1 MQQPSSSTTTLTT
14 RRTTTTTTRAIMST
28 PTTTTISAAQQ
39 LTQEALGGLA
49 AGIIGTIIGY
59 PLDVMKTRLQTS
71 SSHSGTYN
79 NTTRSS
85 HGRFR
90 GLTLVADIVRTEG
103 LIGLYRGVGPPLVS
117 LSLLNTMSFTSY
129 GYFRKNV
136 YGGADGFDIRNAL
149 AGVTGAPAFA
159 LISTVENRLKTQLQ
173 VQRGVIGQQ
182 QHFRN
187 SWQCAQ
193 YLVRHDG
200 GVSSLYKGHVV
211 NTLREAVFVANY
223 FFVYEGVKELLFREL
238 PQQPQQD
245 PQKDAGGSTATPF
258 SIPPHQLAIP
268 LAGGIAG
275 ASSWAVS
282 FPLDCVRAGVQSQTA
297 SSTGGGGGALTVF
310 RDLVQRHGLA
320 GLYQGVGPS
329 IARAFLVSGS
339 RFSAYEGALWLLRS
353 SSSSSSSGSE

>member
-1 MQQPSSSTTTLTT
+1 MARMSSTPPK
-14 RRTTTTTTRAIMST
+14 
-28 PTTTTISAAQQ
+28 PTTTITAAQH

-49 AGIIGTIIGY
+49 AGVIGTIIGY

-71 SSHSGTYN
+71 GGSGKSNHS
-79 NTTRSS
+79 TRS

-90 GLTLVADIVRTEG
+90 GLKLVADIVRMEG
-103 LIGLYRGVGPPLVS
+103 LVGLYRGVGPPLVS

-136 YGGADGFDIRNAL
+136 YGGTDGFDGRNAL
-149 AGVTGAPAFA
+149 AGMTGAPVFA

-173 VQRGVIGQQ
+173 VQRGGP
-182 QHFRN
+182 QHFNN
-187 SWQCAQ
+187 SWQCAK
-193 YLVRHDG
+193 YLIRHDG

-223 FFVYEGVKELLFREL
+223 FFVYEGVKEWLLREL
-238 PQQPQQD
+238 QQQQQPPQDPQQD
-245 PQKDAGGSTATPF
+245 AGDGSSTSTTTTTTRPMMMPPTPLA
-258 SIPPHQLAIP
+258 IQPHQLAIP

-282 FPLDCVRAGVQSQTA
+282 FPLDCVRAGVQGQTTTTTAA
-297 SSTGGGGGALTVF
+297 STSGGRGALTVF
-310 RDLVQRHGLA
+310 RDLIQRHGLA

-353 SSSSSSSGSE
+353 SSSLGSE